1 MFYLIRK
8 GEHPMIILPSKV
20 TAAQQRQPHIV
31 RPSLSEVV
39 KLVGIVSLAAVISAC
54 QPPQKTEIDAQEKPA
69 KLTAED
75 AKKFVKDAEKSLDA
89 SYEITGKA
97 FWVQANFVT
106 EDTNALAAKA
116 SEESTIQG
124 VKLAVAAQTFDHLEL
139 DYDTRRKLN
148 ILKSGLV
155 LPAPSDQAKTAEL
168 SKLTSS
174 LDATYAK
181 GCTAAGECYSLG
193 DLSHTLASSDDPNA
207 MLEAW
212 LNWRKVSPQMKAD
225 YQRMVEI
232 ANEGSTQLGYKD
244 VGALWRSK
252 YDMPADAFASDMD
265 RVWGQVK
272 PLYDSLQCHVRAK
285 LNQKYGDE
293 VVALDQ
299 PIPAHLLGNMWA
311 QTWENVYDDV
321 APKTESEGINVTER
335 LAAKKYDEIEMVRTA
350 ETFFKSLGFEALPDT
365 FWQRSLF
372 TKPQGRDV
380 QCHASAWDLSTTDY
394 RIKMCIKKTAEDFTV
409 IHHEL
414 GHNFYQRAY
423 NLKQDFLYRNSA
435 NDGFHEAIGDT
446 IALSITPKYLK
457 EIGLIEQEPDASGDL
472 PFLMNKAL
480 EGVAFLPFGLLVDKW
495 RWGVFNGE
503 IPADQYNKGWWDLR
517 EKYQGVKAPV
527 ERSEADFDPGAKYHV
542 PGNTPYSRY
551 FLARILQFQFHR
563 ELCKIS
569 GNEGPLHRCSI
580 YGNKEAGAKLNAMLE
595 LGASKPW
602 QDALQAM
609 TGQREL
615 DATAII
621 DYFAPLKVW
630 LDEQNKERQCG
641 W

>member
-1 MFYLIRK
+1 M
-8 GEHPMIILPSKV
+8 
-20 TAAQQRQPHIV
+20 
-31 RPSLSEVV
+31 
-39 KLVGIVSLAAVISAC
+39 
-54 QPPQKTEIDAQEKPA
+54 
-69 KLTAED
+69 
-75 AKKFVKDAEKSLDA
+75 
-89 SYEITGKA
+89 
-97 FWVQANFVT
+97 AN
-106 EDTNALAAKA
+106 
-116 SEESTIQG
+116 
-124 VKLAVAAQTFDHLEL
+124 
-139 DYDTRRKLN
+139 
-148 ILKSGLV
+148 
-155 LPAPSDQAKTAEL
+155 
-168 SKLTSS
+168 
-174 LDATYAK
+174 
-181 GCTAAGECYSLG
+181 
-193 DLSHTLASSDDPNA
+193 SDD
-207 MLEAW
+207 EAALKQAW
-212 LNWRKVSPQMKAD
+212 MNWRKVSPQMRTS

-232 ANEGSTQLGYKD
+232 ANEGSVELGYSD
-244 VGALWRSK
+244 TGALWRSK
-252 YDMPADAFASDMD
+252 YDMPADAFAADMD

-272 PLYDSLQCHVRAK
+272 PLYDSLQCHVRVK
-285 LNQKYGDE
+285 LNEKYGDD
-293 VVALDQ
+293 VVSLNG

-311 QTWENVYDDV
+311 QSWDNIYDDV
-321 APKTESEGINVTER
+321 APQTETPAIDLTKR
-335 LAAKKYDEIEMVRTA
+335 LAVKGYDEKAMVRTA
-350 ETFFKSLGFEALPDT
+350 ETFFKSLGFDSLPDT
-365 FWQRSLF
+365 FWTRSLF
-372 TKPQGRDV
+372 TKPRDRDV

-394 RIKMCIKKTAEDFTV
+394 RIKMCIKKTGEDFSV

-457 EIGLIEQEPDASGDL
+457 EIGLIDEEPDESGDL
-472 PFLMNKAL
+472 PFLMKKAL
-480 EGVAFLPFGLLVDKW
+480 SGVSFLPFGLMVDKW

-527 ERSEADFDPGAKYHV
+527 ERTENDFDPGAKYHV

-595 LGASKPW
+595 MGASKPW
-602 QDALQAM
+602 QDALEAM
-609 TGQREL
+609 TGQREM

-630 LDEQNKERQCG
+630 LDDQNKERQCG

>member
-1 MFYLIRK
+1 MKSSRNVQNMSEFK
-8 GEHPMIILPSKV
+8 SKILKLSAV
-20 TAAQQRQPHIV
+20 LAV
-31 RPSLSEVV
+31 SSLT
-39 KLVGIVSLAAVISAC
+39 LAC
-54 QPPQKTEIDAQEKPA
+54 QPNKDNQQTVESKPA
-69 KLTAED
+69 TAEE
-75 AKKFVKDAEKSLDA
+75 AKQYVADAEKLLA
-89 SYEITGKA
+89 ENYELTGKA
-97 FWVQANFVT
+97 FWVQANFT
-106 EDTNALAAKA
+106 TDDTNALAAKA
-116 SEESTIQG
+116 SEESTKRS
-124 VKLAVAAQTFDHLEL
+124 VALALGTKRFNGLTL
-139 DYDTRRKLN
+139 DYDTQRKLD

-155 LPAPSDQAKTAEL
+155 IPAPSDDEKTKEL
-168 SKLTSS
+168 SKITAN

-181 GCTAAGECYSLG
+181 GCTEDGECFTLG
-193 DLSHTLASSDDPNA
+193 ELSHTMASSSDEKELLNA
-207 MLEAW
+207 W
-212 LNWRKVSPQMKAD
+212 VNWRKISPQMRSS

-232 ANEGSTQLGYKD
+232 ANEGSKELGYD
-244 VGALWRSK
+244 DTGALWRSK
-252 YDMPADAFASDMD
+252 YDMPADDFAADMD

-285 LNQKYGDE
+285 LNEKYGDE
-293 VVALDQ
+293 VVSKTG

-311 QTWENVYDDV
+311 QTWDNIYDDV
-321 APKTESEGINVTER
+321 APQTTTKAVDVTER
-335 LAAKKYDEIEMVRTA
+335 LKVKGYDEKAMVRTA
-350 ETFFKSLGFEALPDT
+350 EAFFTSLGFKPLPDS
-365 FWQRSLF
+365 FWTKSLF
-372 TKPQGRDV
+372 TKPRDRDV
-380 QCHASAWDLSTTDY
+380 QCHASAWDISITDY
-394 RIKMCIKKTAEDFTV
+394 RIKMCIQKTGEDFAV

-423 NLKQDFLYRNSA
+423 NLKQDVLYRSSA
-435 NDGFHEAIGDT
+435 NDGFHEAIGDV
-446 IALSITPKYLK
+446 ISLSITPKYLK
-457 EIGLIEQEPDASGDL
+457 EIGLIETVPDADGDL
-472 PFLMNKAL
+472 PFLMKKAL

-517 EKYQGVKAPV
+517 EKYQGVVAPV
-527 ERSEADFDPGAKYHV
+527 ARSEADFDPGAKYHV

-595 LGASKPW
+595 MGSSKPW
-602 QDALQAM
+602 QDALEAM
-609 TGQREL
+609 TGQREM

-621 DYFAPLKVW
+621 DYFAPLKTW

>member
-1 MFYLIRK
+1 MKTSQNGLK
-8 GEHPMIILPSKV
+8 
-20 TAAQQRQPHIV
+20 
-31 RPSLSEVV
+31 LSEFKSKIL
-39 KLVGIVSLAAVISAC
+39 KLTAVMAISTLTFAC
-54 QPPQKTEIDAQEKPA
+54 QPNQGQKQDAESKPA
-69 KLTAED
+69 PATAED
-75 AKKFVKDAEKSLDA
+75 AKQYVADAEKSLAED
-89 SYEITGKA
+89 YEITGKA
-97 FWVQANFVT
+97 FWVQANFMT
-106 EDTNALAAKA
+106 DDTNALAAKA
-116 SEESTIQG
+116 SEEATKKS
-124 VKLAVAAQTFDHLEL
+124 VKLALGTKQFKDLTL
-139 DYDTRRKLN
+139 DYDTQRKLD

-155 LPAPSDQAKTAEL
+155 IPAPSDDVKTKEL
-168 SKLTSS
+168 SKITAN

-181 GCTAAGECYSLG
+181 GCTETGECFTLG
-193 DLSHTLASSDDPNA
+193 ELSSTMANSDDEKA
-207 MLEAW
+207 QLDAW
-212 LNWRKVSPQMKAD
+212 INWRKVSPQMRSN

-232 ANEGSTQLGYKD
+232 ANEGSKELGYAD
-244 VGALWRSK
+244 TGALWRSK
-252 YDMPADAFASDMD
+252 YDMPADDFAADMD

-285 LNQKYGDE
+285 LNEKYGDE
-293 VVALDQ
+293 VVSKTG

-311 QTWENVYDDV
+311 QSWENIYEDV
-321 APKTESEGINVTER
+321 APQSKTPAVDVTER
-335 LAAKKYDEIEMVRTA
+335 LKVKGYDEKAMVRTA
-350 ETFFKSLGFEALPDT
+350 EAFFTSLGFKSLPDS
-365 FWQRSLF
+365 FWEKSLF
-372 TKPQGRDV
+372 TKPQDRDV
-380 QCHASAWDLSTTDY
+380 QCHASAWDISTTDY
-394 RIKMCIKKTAEDFTV
+394 RIKMCIQKTGEDFSV

-423 NLKQDFLYRNSA
+423 NLKQDFLYRSSA

-446 IALSITPKYLK
+446 ISLSITPKYLK
-457 EIGLIEQEPDASGDL
+457 EIGLIEEEPDADGDL
-472 PFLMNKAL
+472 PFLMKKAL
-480 EGVAFLPFGLLVDKW
+480 EGVSFLPFGLLVDKW

-527 ERSEADFDPGAKYHV
+527 ERTEADFDPGAKYHV

-595 LGASKPW
+595 MGASKPW
-602 QDALQAM
+602 QDALEAM
-609 TGQREL
+609 TGQREM

-621 DYFAPLKVW
+621 DYFAPLKTW

>member
-1 MFYLIRK
+1 MKSKPLRRAANCRLSMPRYTKIIALIC
-8 GEHPMIILPSKV
+8 M
-20 TAAQQRQPHIV
+20 
-31 RPSLSEVV
+31 
-39 KLVGIVSLAAVISAC
+39 GITVSGC
-54 QPPQKTEIDAQEKPA
+54 QPPKEVKKETVKTPTV
-69 KLTAED
+69 LTAED
-75 AKKFVKDAEKSLDA
+75 AKKFVKDAETSLDA
-89 SYEITGKA
+89 SYEMIGKA

-116 SEESTIQG
+116 SEESTIEG
-124 VKLAVAAQTFDHLEL
+124 VRLAVGAQKFDHLEL
-139 DYDTRRKLN
+139 DYDTRRKLDM
-148 ILKSGLV
+148 LKMGLT
-155 LPAPSDQAKTAEL
+155 LPAPSDKKKTEEL
-168 SKLTSS
+168 SKLTSQ

-193 DLSHTLASSDDPNA
+193 DLSSTLANSNDPNE

-212 LNWRKVSPQMKAD
+212 LNWRKVSPQMRNS

-232 ANEGSTQLGYKD
+232 ANEGSNQLGYKD

-252 YDMPADAFASDMD
+252 YDMPADAFAEDMD

-285 LNQKYGDE
+285 LNDKYGDD
-293 VVALDQ
+293 VVALDK

-311 QTWENVYDDV
+311 QSWENIYDDV
-321 APKTESEGINVTER
+321 APKTETPGINVTER

-350 ETFFKSLGFEALPDT
+350 ETFFKSLGFEPLPDT

-372 TKPQGRDV
+372 TKPQDRDV
-380 QCHASAWDLSTTDY
+380 QCHASAWDISTTDY
-394 RIKMCIKKTAEDFTV
+394 RIKMCIKKTGEDFSV

-423 NLKQDFLYRNSA
+423 NQKQDFLYRGSA

-446 IALSITPKYLK
+446 ISLSITPKYLK
-457 EIGLIEQEPDASGDL
+457 EIGLIDEEPDASGDL

-480 EGVAFLPFGLLVDKW
+480 EGVSFLPFGLLVDKW
-495 RWGVFNGE
+495 RWGVFSGE

-517 EKYQGVKAPV
+517 EKYQGIAAPV
-527 ERSEADFDPGAKYHV
+527 ERTELDFDPGAKYHV

-563 ELCKIS
+563 ELCKIA

-595 LGASKPW
+595 MGSSKPW

-609 TGQREL
+609 TGGREL

>member
-1 MFYLIRK
+1 MKTSPYIKKAGLFNPNL
-8 GEHPMIILPSKV
+8 
-20 TAAQQRQPHIV
+20 V
-31 RPSLSEVV
+31 RLATVVCLSA
-39 KLVGIVSLAAVISAC
+39 LSIAC
-54 QPPQKTEIDAQEKPA
+54 QPNQDIIQTVEPKTAAITTK
-69 KLTAED
+69 D
-75 AKKFVKDAEKSLDA
+75 AKQFVADAEESLAGD
-89 SYEITGKA
+89 YEITAKA
-97 FWVQANFVT
+97 FWVQANFIT
-106 EDTNALAAKA
+106 DDTNALAAKA
-116 SEESTIQG
+116 GEESTKKSVQ
-124 VKLAVAAQTFDHLEL
+124 LAIAAQKFDDLKL
-139 DYDTRRKLN
+139 DFDTRRKLDA
-148 ILKSGLV
+148 LKQGLV
-155 LPAPSDQAKTAEL
+155 LPAPSDDAKTAEL
-168 SKLTSS
+168 SKITAK

-181 GCTAAGECYSLG
+181 GCTESGECFILG
-193 DLSHTLASSDDPNA
+193 ELNDTLANSDDESA
-207 MLEAW
+207 LLEAW
-212 LNWRKVSPQMKAD
+212 VNWRKVSPQMRTS

-232 ANEGSTQLGYKD
+232 ANEGSKELGYAD
-244 VGALWRSK
+244 TGALWRSK
-252 YDMPADAFASDMD
+252 YDMPADEFAADMD

-285 LNQKYGDE
+285 LNQKYGDD
-293 VVALDQ
+293 VVSLSE

-311 QTWENVYDDV
+311 QSWENIYADV
-321 APKTESEGINVTER
+321 APKTDTPAIDLTER
-335 LAAKKYDEIEMVRTA
+335 LKAKQYSEIEMVRTA
-350 ETFFKSLGFEALPDT
+350 ENFFKSLGFESLPDS
-365 FWQRSLF
+365 FWKKSLF
-372 TKPQGRDV
+372 TKPKDRDV

-394 RIKMCIKKTAEDFTV
+394 RIKMCIKKTGEDFSV

-457 EIGLIEQEPDASGDL
+457 EIGLIDEEPDAAGDL
-472 PFLMNKAL
+472 PFLMKKAL
-480 EGVAFLPFGLLVDKW
+480 EGVSFLPFGLMVDKW

-503 IPADQYNKGWWDLR
+503 IPADQYNKGWWELR
-517 EKYQGVKAPV
+517 EKYQGVQAPV
-527 ERSEADFDPGAKYHV
+527 ERTENDFDPGAKYHV

-580 YGNKEAGAKLNAMLE
+580 YGNKEAGAKLIAMLE
-595 LGASKPW
+595 MGASKPW
-602 QDALQAM
+602 QDALEAM
-609 TGQREL
+609 TGQREM